1 MSTETITKP
10 KYSPIANIGI
20 AGAGGIGAFLAANL
34 FDYGAKRNQF
44 DLGGCKVTIFDDDIV
59 DASNL
64 LHQNF
69 YDEDIGKYKAKIVA
83 ERSFDMIQPE
93 IRFMV
98 PSDFPNFDVIF
109 SAVDSMS
116 FRKDLYEYGYTHPEL
131 FWIDGRCS
139 SRQMG
144 IYHSKLDKKVLE
156 ASITDSKERTGCL
169 LAYDKASKT
178 SHVTPQAVACI
189 MTQTFLNYIR
199 ADLQLDPIV
208 QMI

>member
-1 MSTETITKP
+1 MSTKTKA
-10 KYSPIANIGI
+10 KIDRIAI

-44 DLGGCKVTIFDDDIV
+44 DFGGSTIDIFDDDIV

-69 YDEDIGKYKAKIVA
+69 YDEDIGKYKSEIVA
-83 ERSFDMIQPE
+83 ERCLDMVKAHK
-93 IRFMV
+93 RFLTKK
-98 PSDFPNFDVIF
+98 DFGNFDVIF

-139 SRQMG
+139 SRQVG
-144 IYHSKLDKKVLE
+144 LYHSRLEKSVLE
-156 ASITDSKERTGCL
+156 KAITNSKERTGCL
-169 LAYDKASKT
+169 LEYDKKNKT
-178 SHVTPQAVACI
+178 SHVTPQIVAGM
-189 MTQTFLNYIR
+189 MTQTFLNYLR
-199 ADLQLDPIV
+199 DDLQLDPV
-208 QMI
+208 VLML

>member
-1 MSTETITKP
+1 MSEQTKTKP
-10 KYSPIANIGI
+10 NISRIGI

-44 DLGGCKVTIFDDDIV
+44 DFGGCTVEIFDDDIV

-69 YDEDIGKYKAKIVA
+69 YDEDIGNYKAKIVESRCLGMVKA
-83 ERSFDMIQPE
+83 QT
-93 IRFMV
+93 RFMTKT
-98 PSDFPNFDVIF
+98 DFANFDVIF

-116 FRKDLYEYGYTHPEL
+116 FRKDLYEYGFEHPEL

-139 SRQMG
+139 SRQ
-144 IYHSKLDKKVLE
+144 IAVYHSKLDKSALL
-156 ASITDSKERTGCL
+156 STLSDSKERTGCL
-169 LAYDKASKT
+169 LAFDKANKT
-178 SHVTPQAVACI
+178 SHVTPQIASAM

-199 ADLQLDPIV
+199 NDLQPDGIV
-208 QMI
+208 MMI